1 MWVFNIVHLVC
12 YWFGINYTVQG
23 FFKQIA
29 CMGENTIFDVN
40 DLNLASFL
48 RKSKVTWTKDG
59 RHLYSR
65 RQTHIDANGSLIL
78 FNVNLFDSGIYNLTL
93 QSSEYT
99 KTFLFELI
107 VPDTSVELLTEQTI
121 YVKEGNYISMEI
133 KTNDYGSSKWSFVN
147 KLNEKKTL
155 DLVNTNDTP
164 KKKIFKIKNVS
175 LNDEGRYQFL
185 YEVNRCTSVIDID
198 VVVFN
203 GQFYDFW
210 KCLRSRYH
218 HNFILLLSLLL
229 LGYWI
234 QRREIGVREYAKEY
248 EDELKNRKIKINS

>member
-1 MWVFNIVHLVC
+1 
-12 YWFGINYTVQG
+12 
-23 FFKQIA
+23 
-29 CMGENTIFDVN
+29 
-40 DLNLASFL
+40 
-48 RKSKVTWTKDG
+48 
-59 RHLYSR
+59 
-65 RQTHIDANGSLIL
+65 
-78 FNVNLFDSGIYNLTL
+78 
-93 QSSEYT
+93 
-99 KTFLFELI
+99 
-107 VPDTSVELLTEQTI
+107 
-121 YVKEGNYISMEI
+121 MEI
-133 KTNDYGSSKWSFVN
+133 KTKDYGSSKWSFVN

-155 DLVNTNDTP
+155 DLDNTNNTP
-164 KKKIFKIKNVS
+164 NKKIFKIKNVS